1 VNPADLADLS
11 SVVEHHRAA
20 VATEDAEGLIASE
33 KDRLTVREDLN
44 WVAFR
49 EAQSLA
55 EFLGKYHPPK
65 VVHLSNDSSR
75 FQSHSPSIGSIR
87 HYR

>member
-1 VNPADLADLS
+1 MNPADLADLS

-20 VATEDAEGLIASE
+20 VATEDAQGLIASE
-33 KDRLTVREDLN
+33 QNRLTLRQDLN
-44 WVAFR
+44 RVAFR
-49 EAQSLA
+49 KAQSLA

-75 FQSHSPSIGSIR
+75 FQSHSPSI
-87 HYR
+87 